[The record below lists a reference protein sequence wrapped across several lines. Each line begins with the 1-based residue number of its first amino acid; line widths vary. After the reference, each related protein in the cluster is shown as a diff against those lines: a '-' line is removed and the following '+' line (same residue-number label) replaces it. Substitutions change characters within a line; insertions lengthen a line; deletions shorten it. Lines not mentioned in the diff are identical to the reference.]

1 MYNQYR
7 EGWIEVICG
16 CMFAGKTEELIRRI
30 NVLSYARKNI
40 LVFKPKIDDRY
51 STTEIASHA
60 GSKVPCIVISEAKKI
75 LDHVNYDTDVVAIDE
90 VQFFDEDVVDICEYL
105 ADSGLRVMVAGLDK
119 DFRGEPFGVL
129 PDLLTRAEFVTKL
142 TAVCAKC
149 GAPAT
154 RTQRIINGKPASFND
169 PIVLVGAKE
178 AYEPRCRHCHEIVE
192 KPIKFENQKKI
203 QFRPRK

>member
-60 GSKVPCIVISEAKKI
+60 GSKVPCIVISEAKEI
-75 LDHVNYDTDVVAIDE
+75 IDHVNYDTDVVAIDE

>member
-30 NVLSYARKNI
+30 NLLSYARKNI

-60 GSKVPCIVISEAKKI
+60 GSKVPCIVISEAKEI
-75 LDHVNYDTDVVAIDE
+75 LNHVNYDTDVVAIDE